1 MKTFFTALALATVI
15 AVQAFGQAANA
26 APNDRRDGGGQKSG
40 CMYQGYPCSDWDHI
54 QDGW

>member
-1 MKTFFTALALATVI
+1 MKTFLTALALATVI